1 MIRALWIPGWYEL
14 DPHLEVGF
22 DDEFA
27 FWRVVSDNLSAISS
41 WVFYNTIWEQGQGI
55 FATGK
60 ITAIRHPELGEIR
73 KIDTR
78 GLDYTI
84 TLADGVEL
92 LVNAEEEPGKTYE
105 RQLGSLRLFLSRCP
119 SQPPNARADE
129 QSGKPIRRKR
139 MRPISLAAYEAAH
152 PN

>member
-84 TLADGVEL
+84 TLADGVEQ

-105 RQLGSLRLFLSRCP
+105 RQHGDWVASSRSISDWQFEVIFESLSEPTSERTRR
-119 SQPPNARADE
+119 RA
-129 QSGKPIRRKR
+129 KR
-139 MRPISLAAYEAAH
+139 
-152 PN
+152 